1 MLALGGAAIEAWEG
15 PNEYNNTN
23 KGGNN
28 PDWATELAR
37 FQQDLFA
44 AVNAS
49 QQPDIAVLC
58 PSINYRVDG
67 VYADTSEIPD
77 MGAYCDVND
86 IHNYPGGNPPTWG
99 PPGIDKQ
106 QSNLYGINLPLGD
119 HVGDPSYDT
128 YITETGYQHSITLPG
143 SNGVPE
149 DIMAEY
155 LPMLLAE

>member
-15 PNEYNNTN
+15 PNEYNTN

-77 MGAYCDVND
+77 MGAA
-86 IHNYPGGNPPTWG
+86 T
-99 PPGIDKQ
+99 
-106 QSNLYGINLPLGD
+106 
-119 HVGDPSYDT
+119 
-128 YITETGYQHSITLPG
+128 
-143 SNGVPE
+143 
-149 DIMAEY
+149 
-155 LPMLLAE
+155 